1 MHRIVFRIICILSE
15 FSLDFLLRDNDL
27 NHFEERINE
36 LKNTPYDFARLKKI
50 EILKFKFPN
59 QIILTDKTTNSR
71 DQSY

>member
-1 MHRIVFRIICILSE
+1 MFRIILTLSE
-15 FSLDFLLRDNDL
+15 FSLDFLLRDDDL

-36 LKNTPYDFARLKKI
+36 LNHTSYDFARLKKI